1 MEELDAG
8 LADDADRLAEEQVFP
23 ARDAPAATDAFREA
37 MRSLAGAV
45 SVITVGHGT
54 ARTGFTASSVASFS
68 VEPPTLI
75 VSIDKSSSAWP
86 AFKSAGRFCVNIL
99 AEGQAA
105 IADRFAGRDGIK
117 GTERF
122 AGADWRETPHG
133 WALAGALVSLDCA
146 LEETIERHSHAILIA
161 RVEAAA
167 LGRLTAPLLYWHRAY
182 RSLSR

>member
-1 MEELDAG
+1 MEELDAA
-8 LADDADRLAEEQVFP
+8 LIEDADNRPDEQFP
-23 ARDAPAATDAFREA
+23 LTHPGRANTDAFREA

-45 SVITVGHGT
+45 SVITVGQGA

-99 AEGQAA
+99 AEGQSA

-117 GTERF
+117 GAERF
-122 AGADWRETPHG
+122 EGGDWRETPHG
-133 WALAGALVSLDCA
+133 WALAGALVSLDCE
-146 LEETIERHSHAILIA
+146 LEETIERHSHAIVIG
-161 RVEAAA
+161 RVNAVT
-167 LGRLTAPLLYWHRAY
+167 LGQLTAPLLYWHRAY
-182 RSLSR
+182 RSLSD

>member
-1 MEELDAG
+1 MEDLDAG
-8 LADDADRLAEEQVFP
+8 FIDTAAGHVDEHRLS
-23 ARDAPAATDAFREA
+23 APGRGAATDAFREA

-86 AFKSAGRFCVNIL
+86 AFKSSGRFCVNIL
-99 AEGQAA
+99 AEGQSA
-105 IADRFAGRDGIK
+105 IADRFAGRGGIK

-122 AGADWRETPHG
+122 DGAEWRETPHG

-146 LEETIERHSHAILIA
+146 LPEAIERHSHAIPIGRA
-161 RVEAAA
+161 EAA
-167 LGRLTAPLLYWHRAY
+167 LDSRHRK
-182 RSLSR
+182 SV